1 MELNTYDKVKEI
13 SISTEMKTSFLSYAM
28 SVIVSRALPDVRDG
42 LKPVHRR
49 ILYGMEELGVYPDKS
64 FKKSARIVGDVMGK
78 YHPHGDTAIYDA
90 MVRMAQTFSYR
101 YPLVNGHGNFGSID
115 GDGAAAMRYT
125 EAKMMKITTEML
137 SDLKK
142 DTIDFVDNYDGS
154 EREPS
159 VMPSKFPNLLM
170 NGATG
175 IAVGMATNIPPH
187 NLTELI
193 NGILAYMGNHD
204 ITVDELMQYIPGPD
218 FPTGGTIMGLGNL
231 KQAYETGN
239 GAIKMRAKTEIVE
252 AKSGKKSIIVTE
264 IPYQVNKSRLIEK
277 IAELAKEKRVDGITD
292 LRDESNRKGIRVVI
306 ELRRD
311 VNAEVTLNNLFKFT
325 PLQTT
330 FGINML
336 ALVNNQPKVLP
347 LRDMLMHYVNHQIEV
362 LTRKTIFD
370 LAKAKSRAHILDGL
384 LVALDNIDEV
394 IKTIRSSYDDAEE
407 QLMTRYSLSQEQTKA
422 ILEMR
427 LRRLSGLEREK
438 LESELKDLKTLINEL
453 EFILSSEDKK
463 EELIIEQLEYIKD
476 KFGDERRSEINSTL
490 DLDIEDEDLIPR
502 EDVIITITASGY
514 CKRMNLEHYKT
525 QNRGGKGMTGI
536 KTNEDDMVEH
546 IINTSTHD
554 FILFFTNKGR
564 VYKMKGYKIPS
575 YGRSS
580 KGLPIVNL
588 LDMDEDESLAAVA
601 RIEDFENEDFL
612 FFVTKQGIVKRTP
625 VQDFQNIRVSGIK
638 AINLRDEDELLGVR
652 LTNGHRDIIMGASN
666 GKAIR
671 FHEETARAMGRVASG
686 VRGIL
691 LHEGECVV
699 GFAVVTEDINQ
710 ILVVTENG
718 YGKRTMIDE
727 YRQQN
732 RGGKG
737 VKTLQITDKNG
748 PLAKLRSVVGD
759 EDLIITTNKGMIIRL
774 PIDQIAQSKRSTQ
787 GVRLIK
793 LNKNQKVAT
802 IAIVPKSDD
811 EFDEELE
818 NNELTINET
827 PLDKTPLLEATN
839 ENQESVEDKVD
850 EEVATLDSEKNVEEP
865 SNEVIV
871 EERDVEPIKEEPKE
885 EKKEAPAPIIEE
897 IVSEEEIKQ
906 EEDTDEENDDLEQ
919 LGFDLEF

>member
-1 MELNTYDKVKEI
+1 MELNEYDKVKEI
-13 SISTEMKTSFLSYAM
+13 NITQEMKTSFLSYAM

-49 ILYGMEELGVYPDKS
+49 ILYGMDELGVYPDKA

-90 MVRMAQTFSYR
+90 MVRMAQQFSYR

-125 EAKMMKITTEML
+125 EARMQKITTEML
-137 SDLKK
+137 SDIKK

-187 NLTELI
+187 NLTELV
-193 NGILAYMGNHD
+193 NGILAYMDNND
-204 ITVDELMQYIPGPD
+204 ITTEELMQHIPGPD
-218 FPTGGTIMGLGNL
+218 FPTGGIIMGIQNL

-239 GAIKMRAKTEIVE
+239 GAIKVRAKTEIIE
-252 AKSGKKSIIVTE
+252 AKSGKQSIIVTE

-277 IAELAKEKRVDGITD
+277 IAELAKEKRIEGITD

-311 VNAEVTLNNLFKFT
+311 VNAEVTLNNLYKFT

-336 ALVNNQPKVLP
+336 ALVENQPKVLA
-347 LRDMLMHYVNHQIEV
+347 LKEMLKYYVIHQIEV
-362 LTRKTIFD
+362 LTRKTQFE
-370 LAKAKSRAHILDGL
+370 LKKAKARAHILEGL
-384 LVALDNIDEV
+384 LIALDNIDEV
-394 IKTIRSSYDDAEE
+394 IETIRSSYDDAEAK
-407 QLMTRYSLSQEQTKA
+407 LMTKYELSEVQAKA

-438 LESELKDLKTLINEL
+438 LELELKELTETISNL
-453 EFILSSEDKK
+453 EFILSSEERKQ
-463 EELIIEQLEYIKD
+463 ELVVEQLENIRD
-476 KFGDERRSEINSTL
+476 KFGDDRRSEINTTL

-502 EDVIITITASGY
+502 EDVIITVTASGY
-514 CKRMNLEHYKT
+514 VKRMNLESYKS

-536 KTNEDDMVEH
+536 KTNENDMVEH
-546 IINTSTHD
+546 IINSSSHD
-554 FILFFTNKGR
+554 FVLFFTSKGR

-575 YGRSS
+575 FGRAS

-588 LDMDEDESLAAVA
+588 LDMDEDETLAAVA

-612 FFVTKQGIVKRTP
+612 FFVTKQGVVKRTP
-625 VQDFQNIRVSGIK
+625 VTDFQNIRVSGIK
-638 AINLRDEDELLGVR
+638 AINLRDNDELLGVR
-652 LTNGHRDIIMGASN
+652 LTNGDRDIIIGASN

-671 FHEETARAMGRVASG
+671 FHENTARSMGRVASG

-691 LHEGECVV
+691 LAEGECVV

-718 YGKRTMIDE
+718 YGKRTNIEE

-759 EDLIITTNKGMIIRL
+759 EDLIITTNKGMVIRL
-774 PIDQIAQSKRSTQ
+774 PIEQIAQSKRTTQ

-793 LNKNQKVAT
+793 LNKSQIVST
-802 IAIVPKSDD
+802 IAVVPKS
-811 EFDEELE
+811 EDEEIE
-818 NNELTINET
+818 NDESVINVEQNPTQDT
-827 PLDKTPLLEATN
+827 PLEEKIEQETTVEKDVIETDNTEEIEV
-839 ENQESVEDKVD
+839 ENKE
-850 EEVATLDSEKNVEEP
+850 
-865 SNEVIV
+865 
-871 EERDVEPIKEEPKE
+871 EEPKDNTPKNDE
-885 EKKEAPAPIIEE
+885 N
-897 IVSEEEIKQ
+897 
-906 EEDTDEENDDLEQ
+906 DDEENEDEEDIVQ
-919 LGFDLEF
+919 MGFDLGL